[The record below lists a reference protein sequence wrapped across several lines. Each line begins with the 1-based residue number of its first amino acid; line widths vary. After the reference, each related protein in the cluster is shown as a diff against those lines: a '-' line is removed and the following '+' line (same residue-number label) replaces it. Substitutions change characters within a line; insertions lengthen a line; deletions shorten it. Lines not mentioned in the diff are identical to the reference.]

1 MNSDQISALV
11 KLYDKH
17 KTDFLVVLFYI
28 DEYSWEGEINTALD
42 AEIFKIFSN
51 LESDQ
56 KSDIYRY
63 IEGTHEQS

>member
-1 MNSDQISALV
+1 MNNNETSALIR
-11 KLYDKH
+11 LYDKH

-28 DEYSWEGEINTALD
+28 DEYGWEGEINTGLD

-56 KSDIYRY
+56 KSDIYKY
-63 IEGTHEQS
+63 IEKQSNT